1 MEEFGS
7 NFFTLLDPEDMKTL
21 AFLINKTQ
29 EDDDNVYTL
38 QKLDCSVK
46 TDAEGIKKTFYFNEE
61 ISGEERKE
69 LVLLTMGN
77 GKALLNSAIFETGK
91 LQIGKKSDLITYKK
105 LYSESS
111 AEYTDIKYTPNF
123 KRPISIIDPE
133 LCDEVKPVLY
143 YDSDANEVKAKI
155 KMLPNKSYIALEI
168 RD

>member
-46 TDAEGIKKTFYFNEE
+46 TDAEGVKKTFYFNDT
-61 ISGEERKE
+61 ISSEDKKD
-69 LVLLTMGN
+69 LVLLTVGN
-77 GKALLNSAIFETGK
+77 GKALINSATFETGK
-91 LQIGKKSDLITYKK
+91 LSVEKKSNIVSYKK
-105 LYSESS
+105 LFSSES

-133 LCDEVKPVLY
+133 LGDEVKPVLY

-155 KMLPNKSYIALEI
+155 KMLPNKSYIAIEV
-168 RD
+168 RE